1 MVNNNGGM
9 GMDQRVPPITKASIM
24 FMSFI
29 IAAGLLHITNIFL
42 AHVFLAYTVLFQPPS
57 AAIQQ
62 SNYNSTGARKKKK
75 KKKPPSMK
83 ESVEI
88 QTIFIP
94 PTEEDLDRI
103 RRELEMSNPLP
114 PIDVTD
120 IEDKDALLVKSIISS
135 TKFLLKQRKEELDK
149 AKKEDSELSAAY
161 LSFEKRLAQDTSTTN
176 IKVKNEVDLTIR
188 LKSLMDIL
196 GGRTSFKDMDTQN
209 LTILFESAINE
220 LNWLLSVESDQSI
233 DAQHAR
239 STMLLNANNSFFQML
254 MNGTN
259 TSTWIDTNNTCHSY
273 IKLDEGTISN
283 EFIPPRNSPKVA
295 TESIPPAITKD
306 TACESDLAYLVEQ
319 IKNKILV
326 QKDKQKLI
334 EEEVRSRI
342 RQMITS
348 IKEKRQAVLVQ
359 EKQMRN
365 YWLDKIETLQN
376 EYIKDLND
384 ENIIHK
390 TADDKELCASSDV
403 IKGMV
408 TGGLEELRKQND
420 PYNAIVEAALGAA
433 VAAGTS
439 DETMMSLTN
448 EIELMNVP
456 TIEHDM
462 IMPPPPPSKI
472 TTKNFIIDGSLL
484 VRGMVGWIDF
494 VVDSISGYNGKMF
507 HVDVQ

>member
-1 MVNNNGGM
+1 
-9 GMDQRVPPITKASIM
+9 
-24 FMSFI
+24 
-29 IAAGLLHITNIFL
+29 
-42 AHVFLAYTVLFQPPS
+42 
-57 AAIQQ
+57 
-62 SNYNSTGARKKKK
+62 
-75 KKKPPSMK
+75 
-83 ESVEI
+83 
-88 QTIFIP
+88 
-94 PTEEDLDRI
+94 
-103 RRELEMSNPLP
+103 
-114 PIDVTD
+114 
-120 IEDKDALLVKSIISS
+120 
-135 TKFLLKQRKEELDK
+135 LDK
-149 AKKEDSELSAAY
+149 ARKEDNELSEAY
-161 LSFEKRLAQDTSTTN
+161 LSFENRLAQDTTTTN
-176 IKVKNEVDLTIR
+176 IEVKNQEVDLTIR

-196 GGRTSFKDMDTQN
+196 GGRTSFKDMDTQH
-209 LTILFESAINE
+209 LKILFESAIKE
-220 LNWLLSVESDQSI
+220 LNWLLSMESDQSI
-233 DAQHAR
+233 DAQHVR

-254 MNGTN
+254 MNETN
-259 TSTWIDTNNTCHSY
+259 TSTGINTNNTCHSY
-273 IKLDEGTISN
+273 VKLDEGTISN
-283 EFIPPRNSPKVA
+283 EFIPPKNSPKVA
-295 TESIPPAITKD
+295 TETIPPAITKD
-306 TACESDLAYLVEQ
+306 TACESDLAYFVEQ

-334 EEEVRSRI
+334 EVKVRSMI
-342 RQMITS
+342 RSMITS
-348 IKEKRQAVLVQ
+348 MKEKRQAVLVQ

-376 EYIKDLND
+376 EYTKDLND
-384 ENIIHK
+384 KNIIHK

-408 TGGLEELRKQND
+408 TGGLEAVRQQND

-462 IMPPPPPSKI
+462 LTPPPPSKM

-494 VVDSISGYNGKMF
+494 VVDSISGYNGKII